1 MVLLV
6 AFFLVGS
13 IVCGCIIRRSAVKMA
28 CMGYGVAMTS
38 SGFILVFA
46 TFMFSVSQDAAVY
59 SLCFAC
65 GLQNGI
71 MSSYTGS
78 VVRTT
83 HVTGIATDIGLIT
96 GRHIMSF
103 FRRRLCKR
111 LTFADEEPGEERKLL
126 LLLLLLLSF
135 LAGVAAGS
143 GLARVWGEFSL
154 LVPAII
160 ALLSGAGYMLW
171 THFREDIQEEV
182 VSAMM
187 SPRSDTTP
195 TLEADAKLDKSPKSL
210 TDAFGLQAEKK
221 EAAGP

>member
-1 MVLLV
+1 MVNAISFEVAETLVSHVTGTVSKARCWGVRAGLVPSTLWRLV

-111 LTFADEEPGEERKLL
+111 LTFADEEPGEERPDLGYEPKGVYHTLVEMRDLL
-126 LLLLLLLSF
+126 ASTLLRSEYVIVLLPSIENS
-135 LAGVAAGS
+135 V
-143 GLARVWGEFSL
+143 
-154 LVPAII
+154 I
-160 ALLSGAGYMLW
+160 AC
-171 THFREDIQEEV
+171 
-182 VSAMM
+182 
-187 SPRSDTTP
+187 
-195 TLEADAKLDKSPKSL
+195 
-210 TDAFGLQAEKK
+210 FG
-221 EAAGP
+221 